1 MISDTTANR
10 SYSENRYKVWF
21 FGGAE
26 TGDNKFN
33 VFTGSFIRLMKEILH
48 EDFEFITGIYY
59 KMPLVNVLFAL
70 NNAQRPA
77 RTGKY
82 RRIVRAAFNQI
93 VESGLAPN
101 TRLIITSSSSGSIV
115 AAQTACYLA
124 EKNRNNV
131 YFSKPFHLV
140 LGASMVSPESE
151 LFKKLLHYQKIGT
164 IGTIIHEEVQDEGDT
179 SFGIGGVTRLQ
190 AFTNAFGIIAPFLT
204 RKYKG
209 PSFLNTDP
217 EKGHIHRRRSFTVQ
231 KALDYIEII
240 MIRHRLAGNDY
251 MQRAL
256 EIVEKEKS
264 RMAPGHPQESDG
276 HPLKGV

>member
-1 MISDTTANR
+1 MISDTTGNR
-10 SYSENRYKVWF
+10 SYSEDRYKVWF

-33 VFTGSFIRLMKEILH
+33 IFTGSYIRLMKEILR
-48 EDFEFITGIYY
+48 EDFEFIRGIYY

-93 VESGLAPN
+93 VESGLAPD

-151 LFKKLLHYQKIGT
+151 LFKKLLHYQKMGT
-164 IGTIIHEEVQDEGDT
+164 IGRILLDEVQDEGDN
-179 SFGIGGVTRLQ
+179 SYGIGGVNRAE
-190 AFTNAFGIIAPFLT
+190 AFLNAFGIMVPALS

-217 EKGHIHRRRSFTVQ
+217 EKGHIHRRRSLTVQ
-231 KALDYIEII
+231 KAIDYIDII
-240 MIRHRLAGNDY
+240 MIRHRLAGDEY

-256 EIVEKEKS
+256 EVIEKEKK
-264 RMAPGHPQESDG
+264 RMTSGK
-276 HPLKGV
+276 LLT